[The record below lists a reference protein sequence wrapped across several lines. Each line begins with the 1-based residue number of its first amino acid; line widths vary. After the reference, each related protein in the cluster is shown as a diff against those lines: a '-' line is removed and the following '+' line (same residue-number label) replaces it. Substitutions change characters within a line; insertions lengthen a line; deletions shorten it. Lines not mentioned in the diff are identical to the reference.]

1 MNSGCRH
8 SRISVSSESRSW
20 LLLVY
25 AVPRMFCA
33 GCDAVIH
40 GLRHPAPSMSRK
52 RSVKISAYLA
62 ASSEA
67 ISVPVLAIMHIQIG
81 LPTYI
86 HMCRSPGAY
95 IARPAFFPVPSV
107 SFSLAASFFSTAS
120 PCFCPC
126 AKDSCSDSLRIS
138 LSHSGVTKAA
148 LLS

>member
-86 HMCRSPGAY
+86 HMCRSPVPTSRALPSFRSLQSHL
-95 IARPAFFPVPSV
+95 AWRPPSFPRPLPVSV
-107 SFSLAASFFSTAS
+107 HAPRTPVRTPCAS
-120 PCFCPC
+120 PS
-126 AKDSCSDSLRIS
+126 ATQ
-138 LSHSGVTKAA
+138 V
-148 LLS
+148 